1 MDDENRRGRGGRGGG
16 RGMGGG
22 RGRGGG
28 EAGPP
33 RGEGNRGGMREGG
46 GGFRGKREFE
56 RKSGDSKT
64 GVKAEEKRGGGGKGN
79 WGTDDDQLKG
89 ETEEGNVTI
98 DEATTAAKED
108 GEKSGGEEGGA
119 AEDKPKEEEPKQ
131 MTLDEWKAQQSKSS
145 APKFNLRKAG
155 EGADIDSKWKKAAI
169 YKKEKE
175 DCTAGQGEV

>member
-1 MDDENRRGRGGRGGG
+1 MINFSQTDSFIFIFAHKSINNKTISIYN
-16 RGMGGG
+16 
-22 RGRGGG
+22 
-28 EAGPP
+28 PSQLTSIKIFCP
-33 RGEGNRGGMREGG
+33 R
-46 GGFRGKREFE
+46 
-56 RKSGDSKT
+56 KT
-64 GVKAEEKRGGGGKGN
+64 VLSTLIFK
-79 WGTDDDQLKG
+79 

-175 DCTAGQGEV
+175 DGEEDEDDDDQVVTLPIQSLQEIAQFLCF